1 MEPLL
6 FALAAAI
13 LALLLIYR
21 LVLRQMRR
29 RVRTHARLGR
39 RAEHDGY
46 RLLER
51 RGYTVLSRQAQR
63 DATLDVDGTTQTFTV
78 RADAWVE
85 RDGRRFVAE
94 IKSGQSATVTSRAT
108 RRQLLEYAYAFGIDE
123 VLLVDPGEGTVA
135 HVRFRGL
142 TSAGTSPYRR

>member
-13 LALLLIYR
+13 LTLLLVYR

-63 DATLDVDGTTQTFTV
+63 DVTLDVDGTAQTFTV
-78 RADAWVE
+78 RADALVE
-85 RDGRRFVAE
+85 RNGRRFIAE

-108 RRQLLEYAYAFGIDE
+108 RRQLLEYAYAFGHDE
-123 VLLVDPGEGTVA
+123 VLLVDPGEGTVT

-142 TSAGTSPYRR
+142 TSPDRLR